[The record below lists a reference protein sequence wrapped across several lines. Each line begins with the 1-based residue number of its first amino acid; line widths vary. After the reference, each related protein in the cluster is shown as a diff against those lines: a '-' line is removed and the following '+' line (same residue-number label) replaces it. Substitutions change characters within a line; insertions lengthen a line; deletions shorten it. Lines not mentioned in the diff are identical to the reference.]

1 MNRIGFT
8 GGAVADTSMDRQE
21 HKRLIRE
28 KVVVS
33 QVSTLFRWNRLL
45 LANTVAAVLLVF
57 YFILDFVP
65 TYHAVVWLVVMQV
78 ITLCRYML
86 GRAYLSC
93 ERGADESVR
102 WRRAFVAL
110 TAFAGLGWGLIGSA
124 LYPSDEHSQLVVAM
138 ILLTVSA
145 TGLFSLHPSLPAYLA
160 LSLPIVVPFIVLR
173 LFGDTKADV
182 FAGFTG
188 FFFLLVAEVSAR
200 KLAKRFHR
208 GLIVGYR
215 LRVVSREK
223 DVALAAARESSRAKS
238 EFLASM
244 SHEIRTPMNG
254 VIGMSNLLSQTPLS
268 PIQERY
274 ASALRASSEQLL
286 GLLNDVLDFAK
297 IEAGRMD
304 LEVSPYNPNEVA
316 RMSVDLFAAQAE
328 SKGIALS
335 MECETPVPTVI
346 GDATRVGQILSNLVA
361 NAVKFTSAGSVRLS
375 VTCQVANSDHAS
387 LIFAIRDT
395 GIGVPKEKQVSI
407 FDAFSQADQST
418 TRRFGGTGLGLSICK
433 QLVELMHGSIV
444 LKSEPGLGSVFTVT
458 LPVRYVAGE
467 HVSPSTPLQGRA
479 RLQGRVLLVEDND
492 VNQLVSVMTLRGLG
506 LEVVTASNGEEA
518 IGRFR
523 DSSPD
528 LILMDCHM
536 PGMDGFEATRAI
548 RALERGSASHVPI
561 IACTANVTGGFRGEC
576 IEVGMDEY
584 ISKPFRESTL
594 YSILAQRLLPQSE
607 LVSGH
612 PESDTFGFYLP
623 PTLDHRSLPVFDP
636 AQLERISRSHG
647 KQPEQV
653 AVQLV
658 SIYQRQLDRFLNLLE
673 SGIAAKDVSSIKSVA
688 HTLKSSSTHVGLPRL
703 AQLLDNVETAA
714 IEGRDDIAVALARS
728 AIEEFE
734 SAKSVLL
741 AWQRDHS
748 TLQ

>member
-1 MNRIGFT
+1 MNRQ
-8 GGAVADTSMDRQE
+8 A

-28 KVVVS
+28 KVIVS

-57 YFILDFVP
+57 YFILDYVP
-65 TYHAVVWLVVMQV
+65 TVHAVTWLVGMQV
-78 ITLCRYML
+78 VTLCRYML
-86 GRAYLSC
+86 GRGYLSRD
-93 ERGADESVR
+93 RGADESIR

-110 TAFAGLGWGLIGSA
+110 TALAGLGWGLIGSV
-124 LYPSDEHSQLVVAM
+124 LYPSNEHSQLVVAM

-223 DVALAAARESSRAKS
+223 GVALAAAQESSRAKS
-238 EFLASM
+238 EFMASM

-254 VIGMSNLLSQTPLS
+254 VIGMSNLLAQTPLS

-274 ASALRASSEQLL
+274 TSALRASSEQLL

-304 LEVSPYNPNEVA
+304 LEASPYSPGEVA
-316 RMSVDLFAAQAE
+316 RMSVDTFSAQAE
-328 SKGIALS
+328 SKGITVSL
-335 MECETPVPTVI
+335 ELETPVPTVI
-346 GDATRVGQILSNLVA
+346 GDATRVGQVLANLVG
-361 NAVKFTSAGSVRLS
+361 NAVKFTNTGSVRLGVS
-375 VTCQVANSDHAS
+375 CRIIDADHAS
-387 LIFAIRDT
+387 LEFAVRDT
-395 GIGVPKEKQVSI
+395 GIGVPKEKHAAI

-433 QLVELMHGSIV
+433 HLVSLMGGSIA

-458 LPVRYVAGE
+458 LPVRYIPGE
-467 HVSPSTPLQGRA
+467 HVSPSSQLQARP

-506 LEVVTASNGEEA
+506 LDVVTASNGEDA
-518 IGRFR
+518 IAQFQA
-523 DSSPD
+523 SIPD

-548 RALERGSASHVPI
+548 RALESGSERHVPI
-561 IACTANVTGGFRGEC
+561 VACTANVTGGFRGEC

-594 YSILAQRLLPQSE
+594 YAILAQRLRPQAD
-607 LVSGH
+607 LL
-612 PESDTFGFYLP
+612 SDRPGIEDSVFDMP
-623 PTLDHRSLPVFDP
+623 PALDHRTLAVFDP
-636 AQLERISRSHG
+636 GQLDRISRSHG
-647 KQPEQV
+647 KQPELV
-653 AVQLV
+653 AAQLV
-658 SIYQRQLDRFLNLLE
+658 SIYQRQLERFQNLLV
-673 SGIAAKDVSSIKSVA
+673 SGIAAKDIPSIKSVA
-688 HTLKSSSTHVGLPRL
+688 HTLKSSSNHVGLPRL
-703 AQLLDNVETAA
+703 AQLLDNIETAA
-714 IEGRDDIAVALARS
+714 IEGRDRVAVALAESALQEFDAARS
-728 AIEEFE
+728 A
-734 SAKSVLL
+734 LL
-741 AWQRDHS
+741 VWQRDRS

>member
-1 MNRIGFT
+1 MNRQ
-8 GGAVADTSMDRQE
+8 A

-28 KVVVS
+28 KVIVS

-57 YFILDFVP
+57 YFILDYVP
-65 TYHAVVWLVVMQV
+65 TIHAVTWLVGMQAV
-78 ITLCRYML
+78 TLCRYML
-86 GRAYLSC
+86 GRGYLSRD
-93 ERGADESVR
+93 RGADESIR

-110 TAFAGLGWGLIGSA
+110 TAVAGLGWGMIGSV
-124 LYPSDEHSQLVVAM
+124 LYPSNEHSQLVVAM

-223 DVALAAARESSRAKS
+223 DVALAAAQESSRAKS
-238 EFLASM
+238 EFMASM

-254 VIGMSNLLSQTPLS
+254 VIGMSNLLAQTPLS
-268 PIQERY
+268 PVQERY
-274 ASALRASSEQLL
+274 TNALRASSEQLL

-304 LEVSPYNPNEVA
+304 LEASPYNPGEVA
-316 RMSVDLFAAQAE
+316 RMSVDTFAAQAE
-328 SKGIALS
+328 SKGIVLS
-335 MECETPVPTVI
+335 IELETPVPTVI
-346 GDATRVGQILSNLVA
+346 GDATRVGQVLTNLVG
-361 NAVKFTSAGSVRLS
+361 NAVKFTSTGSVRLS
-375 VTCQVANSDHAS
+375 VICRIIDADHAS
-387 LIFAIRDT
+387 LEFAVRDT
-395 GIGVPKEKQVSI
+395 GIGVPKEKHAAI

-433 QLVELMHGSIV
+433 HLVSLMHGSIA

-458 LPVRYVAGE
+458 LPVRYIPGE
-467 HVSPSTPLQGRA
+467 HVSPSSQLQA
-479 RLQGRVLLVEDND
+479 RPRLRGRVLLVEDND

-506 LEVVTASNGEEA
+506 LDVLTASNGEDA
-518 IGRFR
+518 IAQFKA
-523 DSSPD
+523 STPD

-548 RALERGSASHVPI
+548 RALERGTEMHVPI

-576 IEVGMDEY
+576 IDVGMDEY

-594 YSILAQRLLPQSE
+594 YAILAQRLRPQTDRF
-607 LVSGH
+607 SGR
-612 PESDTFGFYLP
+612 PEAGDFEFDMP
-623 PTLDHRSLPVFDP
+623 PALDHRTLAVFDP
-636 AQLERISRSHG
+636 GQLDRISRSHG
-647 KQPEQV
+647 KQPGLV
-653 AVQLV
+653 AAQLV
-658 SIYQRQLDRFLNLLE
+658 SIYQRQLERFQSLLL
-673 SGIAAKDVSSIKSVA
+673 SGIAENDIPSIKSVA
-688 HTLKSSSTHVGLPRL
+688 HTLKSSSNHVGLPRL

-714 IEGRDDIAVALARS
+714 IEGRDGVAVALAES
-728 AIEEFE
+728 AIQEFE
-734 SAKSVLL
+734 AAKSALL
-741 AWQRDHS
+741 VWQRDHS